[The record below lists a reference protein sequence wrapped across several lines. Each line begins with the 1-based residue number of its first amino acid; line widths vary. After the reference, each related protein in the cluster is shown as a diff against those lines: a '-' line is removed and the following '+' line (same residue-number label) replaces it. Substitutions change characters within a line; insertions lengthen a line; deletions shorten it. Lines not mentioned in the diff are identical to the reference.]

1 MRHTFG
7 ISEYKF
13 KKENEKRGIVLDTDK
28 LINGHLLFSG
38 MSGTGKSHQL
48 RQLIDSATQQNIE
61 IDIFDVHD
69 ELDTPSGTSVI
80 FSEATKYGYNP
91 LVLNSNPHSGGVRK
105 RINEIISMINKS
117 SRSLGTKQETALRN
131 LLGDIYYLNGCYED
145 NASSWSKQEMT
156 ELMRT
161 QLMKERKYKDLR
173 NYYPT
178 LEDVI
183 SYADRKIRIM
193 YTGADSK
200 AISALEQ
207 VNKLAIQLNRQ
218 NGKYRS
224 SSLSDEEYA
233 ALEDTMEKTK
243 EKASAA
249 YTDYITK
256 IESGRELSDIMK
268 YNSKDVLQTVLER
281 LQTFNASGIFRSNPP
296 PFGNAR
302 VRVYQIKSLS
312 DEEQKMFVYNRMESI
327 FREKRDRGISNSVQ
341 HAIILDEAHK
351 FASDDSENILNV
363 IAKES
368 RKFGLALWCASQSP
382 THFSEDFLTNCGT
395 TVLLGI
401 HSSYWDMAC
410 RKLQIDRNILK
421 YVKPHVTAA
430 IKLQRK
436 ASTESR
442 FYSTLLE
449 GSY

>member
-1 MRHTFG
+1 MRHIFG
-7 ISEYKF
+7 ISEYKY
-13 KKENEKRGIVLDTDK
+13 KQENERRGLVLDTSK
-28 LINGHLLFSG
+28 LINGHLLISG

-48 RQLIDSATQQNIE
+48 RSLINSATQQNIE

-69 ELDTPSGTSVI
+69 ELDTPAGTSVI

-91 LVLNSNPHSGGVRK
+91 LVLNPNPHSGGVRK

-117 SRSLGTKQETALRN
+117 SRNLGTKQETALRN
-131 LLGDIYYLNGCYED
+131 LLGDVYYLNGCYED
-145 NASSWSKQEMT
+145 NASSWLKNEIT
-156 ELMRT
+156 EDGRNHLIKT
-161 QLMKERKYKDLR
+161 RKYQELR

-178 LEDVI
+178 LQDVI
-183 SYADRKIRIM
+183 SYAERKIKAM

-200 AISALEQ
+200 AITALEQ
-207 VNKLAIQLNRQ
+207 VNRLAQQLNRL

-224 SSLSDEEYA
+224 TSLSEEEYA
-233 ALEDTMEKTK
+233 KLEDNLNKSK
-243 EKASAA
+243 EKAAKA
-249 YTDYITK
+249 YEDYITQ
-256 IESGRELSDIMK
+256 IDSGREIGDIIK

-296 PFGNAR
+296 PFGNAN

-312 DEEQKMFVYNRMESI
+312 EEEQKLFVYNRMEAI
-327 FREKRDRGISNSVQ
+327 FRERRDRGITNDVQ
-341 HAIILDEAHK
+341 HAIVLDEAHK
-351 FASDDSENILNV
+351 FASDDGDNILN
-363 IAKES
+363 IISKES

-410 RKLQIDRNILK
+410 RKLQIDRKVLQF
-421 YVKPHVTAA
+421 VKPHVTAA

-436 ASTESR
+436 ASTESK
-442 FYSTLLE
+442 FHNTLLE
-449 GSY
+449 GAY